1 MQTPTFFWRYCFFI
15 VLLVLGLIGLSVSA
29 VFYPDHLM
37 TGFLAA
43 IGIGW
48 PVAAFISSEI

>member
-1 MQTPTFFWRYCFFI
+1 
-15 VLLVLGLIGLSVSA
+15 LIGLSVSA